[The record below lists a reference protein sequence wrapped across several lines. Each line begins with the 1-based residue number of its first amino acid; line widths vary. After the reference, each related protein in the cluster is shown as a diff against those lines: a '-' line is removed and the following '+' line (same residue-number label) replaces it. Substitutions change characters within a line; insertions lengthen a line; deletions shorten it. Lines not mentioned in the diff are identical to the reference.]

1 MMTTPNKAKQDY
13 LILVQKKFDELK
25 ALILSEQ
32 FLSGFSYD
40 KTISTHVITD
50 LTKALDILMDDDWL
64 YPDHTAMTYLL
75 PEHDYS
81 NFLCYDAALDPIT
94 IDWSEIDAVWENIHL
109 EFWDFIVKALQT
121 PKFDWLEKT
130 GNLMYVAEAIQTDL
144 YNILSFISS
153 ADSQKESKF
162 LEQQLKVY
170 QNGGFPCGWFG
181 KYPDGEIIVYSPK

>member
-81 NFLCYDAALDPIT
+81 NFLCYDAVLDPIT

-130 GNLMYVAEAIQTDL
+130 GNLMYVCLL
-144 YNILSFISS
+144 YTSDA
-153 ADSQKESKF
+153 ADE
-162 LEQQLKVY
+162 
-170 QNGGFPCGWFG
+170 
-181 KYPDGEIIVYSPK
+181 